1 VYVGSGTGGSA
12 PTSEDT
18 PSLTDRERD
27 VLAHLGLG
35 MNPSSIAKVLHLSVH
50 TVRGHVKSIHGKLGV
65 SSQLEAVVKA
75 RRLGLLE
82 GRDED

>member
-1 VYVGSGTGGSA
+1 
-12 PTSEDT
+12 
-18 PSLTDRERD
+18 
-27 VLAHLGLG
+27 